1 MSHTIRDNA
10 HAILLPAFA
19 ETQLSST
26 VERFLANGGC
36 SILVGE
42 SREEYVAREM
52 SPARR
57 NREKADTI
65 MALVNEARSL
75 CRDVI
80 VAVDQEIAG
89 ICRLHDLVPPF
100 PAREQIN
107 ALRNEEFEQI
117 STTIA
122 VAAKEL
128 GVNCF
133 LSPIL
138 DVVTGENPWLE
149 GRTWSIDPMRIG
161 EISSLF
167 IRVLQAAGIAAT
179 AKHFP
184 GYSVLERDPAVD
196 PDARNMEPRQS
207 FSDNF
212 RPFAEAIDSGV
223 EIVMTGPAIVD
234 AFDSERAASVSPSV
248 IRVLKE
254 DLGFNGV
261 VMSDDL
267 DASAILRGRPIQQVA
282 VEALKAGSDYLLIA
296 DIDDHI
302 DLIVSAVVSAVES
315 GDLDE
320 GRLGNAA
327 AKVRSLARR
336 YSH

>member
-19 ETQLSST
+19 ETLLSDA
-26 VERFLANGGC
+26 VKRFLDNGGC
-36 SILVGE
+36 SILLGE

-52 SPARR
+52 STARR
-57 NREKADTI
+57 YREDAETI
-65 MALVNEARSL
+65 IALVNEARSL
-75 CRDVI
+75 CGDVI

-89 ICRLHDLVPPF
+89 ICRLQDLVPPF
-100 PAREQIN
+100 PARERIN
-107 ALRNEEFEQI
+107 ALSNKESEKIF
-117 STTIA
+117 TTIA
-122 VAAKEL
+122 GAAKEL

-149 GRTWSIDPMRIG
+149 RRTWSMDPVRIG

-167 IRVLQAAGIAAT
+167 ISSLQAAGIAAT

-196 PDARNMEPRQS
+196 PDARNRESRQS
-207 FSDNF
+207 FQDKF
-212 RPFAEAIDSGV
+212 KPFAAAISCGV
-223 EIVMTGPAIVD
+223 EIVMTGPAIVE
-234 AFDSERAASVSPSV
+234 AFDSERAASISPSV
-248 IRVLKE
+248 IRILRE

-267 DASAILRGRPIQQVA
+267 DAKAILRGRPIQQVA

-302 DLIVSAVVSAVES
+302 DLIVSAVVTAVES

-320 GRLGNAA
+320 GHLGNAA
-327 AKVRSLARR
+327 QKVRSLAAR